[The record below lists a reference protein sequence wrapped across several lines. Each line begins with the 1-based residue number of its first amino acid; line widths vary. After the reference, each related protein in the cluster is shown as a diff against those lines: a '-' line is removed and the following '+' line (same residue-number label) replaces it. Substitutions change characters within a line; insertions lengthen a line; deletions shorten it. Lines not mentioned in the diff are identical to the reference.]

1 MTPSLVL
8 FWVLA
13 IISVGAAVLMVA
25 NQNAVRS
32 ALYLV
37 VTFLGVAVFYVTL
50 SAQFIAA
57 VQVIVY
63 AGAIMVLFLF
73 VIMLLNLGARHALR
87 ETGRLQIGAALILSV
102 VFAGLAGVPVAV
114 QPAGIDPDT
123 GADRRARHGAERWLE
138 PVRSEAALAVS
149 VRDDVHPAAGG
160 GRRRDYHG
168 ETPHLS
174 RRFLSSFHRVQLLY

>member
-13 IISVGAAVLMVA
+13 ILSVGAAIMMVA

-37 VTFLGVAVFYVTL
+37 ATFLGVAVFYVTL

-57 VQVIVY
+57 VQIIVY

-73 VIMLLNLGARHALR
+73 VIMLLNLGAPNALR
-87 ETGRLQIGAALILSV
+87 ETGRLQVGVALIL
-102 VFAGLAGVPVAV
+102 AGLFAFGLFGSQSLIHLPAPVGTQESINNMGTVLAVGQSLYDPKLPWLFPFEVTSILLLVAV
-114 QPAGIDPDT
+114 V
-123 GADRRARHGAERWLE
+123 GAIIMAKRRI
-138 PVRSEAALAVS
+138 
-149 VRDDVHPAAGG
+149 
-160 GRRRDYHG
+160 
-168 ETPHLS
+168 
-174 RRFLSSFHRVQLLY
+174 